1 VEMPIVGFWNYQGR
15 NKKWEERKLAVV
27 YVFAVYFVVAQVIE
41 RIVEFVKDSSS
52 KYDVTRADI
61 NTKEREIEDQ
71 KKIIEKARDVEE
83 DLGNHYKKLNELLK
97 AKNKMDNRMVRD
109 FFIYTSVLGIL
120 AACLLDLK
128 FLTLLEA
135 PVRPVLDTIIT
146 GLVVGSGTKPLHD
159 LIKYIEK
166 AKG

>member
-1 VEMPIVGFWNYQGR
+1 MR
-15 NKKWEERKLAVV
+15 RKTWE
-27 YVFAVYFVVAQVIE
+27 
-41 RIVEFVKDSSS
+41 
-52 KYDVTRADI
+52 T
-61 NTKEREIEDQ
+61 
-71 KKIIEKARDVEE
+71 II
-83 DLGNHYKKLNELLK
+83 KKLNELLK

-128 FLTLLEA
+128 FLTLLKA
-135 PVRPVLDTIIT
+135 PVRPELLDTIIT

-166 AKG
+166 AKS

>member
-1 VEMPIVGFWNYQGR
+1 MR
-15 NKKWEERKLAVV
+15 RKTWETIR
-27 YVFAVYFVVAQVIE
+27 
-41 RIVEFVKDSSS
+41 
-52 KYDVTRADI
+52 
-61 NTKEREIEDQ
+61 
-71 KKIIEKARDVEE
+71 
-83 DLGNHYKKLNELLK
+83 KKLNELLK

-135 PVRPVLDTIIT
+135 PITPILNASATPVINTSATPVDNAHVPPVLDTIIT
-146 GLVVGSGTKPLHD
+146 GLVIGSGTKPLHD